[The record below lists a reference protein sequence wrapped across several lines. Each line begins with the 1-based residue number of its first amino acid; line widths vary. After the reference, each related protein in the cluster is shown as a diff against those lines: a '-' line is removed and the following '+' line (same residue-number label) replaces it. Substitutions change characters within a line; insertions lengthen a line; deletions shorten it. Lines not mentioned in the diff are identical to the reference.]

1 MFFEYKYTR
10 KERDIESN
18 TMDKRS
24 ETESSSPK
32 KDKIIV
38 RRS

>member
-1 MFFEYKYTR
+1 MR
-10 KERDIESN
+10 ERNGLESS
-18 TMDKRS
+18 TMDKTHKRS